1 MCHFRRKLSCF
12 SYDDKMKC
20 SFVKKEQASE
30 KRAPP
35 CPAVRSDFATI
46 SVHFKINTNYSRDLR
61 AAVEG
66 NSSGERFP
74 NCVLSPGGCFPRQN
88 WTFSMTAT
96 SLFWSNMLLWDI
108 IMLHPDPMKFMRQ
121 AQLLSH
127 MAKRYL
133 GKQICISI
141 KFRVS

>member
-1 MCHFRRKLSCF
+1 
-12 SYDDKMKC
+12 MKC
-20 SFVKKEQASE
+20 SFVKNEQASE

-74 NCVLSPGGCFPRQN
+74 NCVFKFWRLFPK
-88 WTFSMTAT
+88 TE
-96 SLFWSNMLLWDI
+96 LDLLNDWDLVI
-108 IMLHPDPMKFMRQ
+108 LE
-121 AQLLSH
+121 
-127 MAKRYL
+127 
-133 GKQICISI
+133 
-141 KFRVS
+141 